1 MPWPHMGCEAGRST
15 GDKMH
20 IPVLLRESVD
30 FLNVRPDGIYADL
43 TLGLG
48 GHAEEILKK
57 IKSGRLIGIDKDMQA
72 IERAKEA
79 LEAYGEKLAVFKAD
93 FQEAGELIRR
103 QGYNGLDGFIMD
115 LGVSTLQLK
124 TPERGFGFSSEAPL
138 DMRMDRSRGESA
150 ADLVNGLPEGELSRI
165 IFEYGEERWAKRIAR
180 TIAARREEKRIDTTR
195 LLARVVEDSIPRGA
209 WPPKT
214 HPATRTFQAIRIAVN
229 GEIDALKAAL
239 PEMISMLR
247 TGGRAVVISYH
258 SLEDRVVKD
267 TFRAGARPCTCPPD
281 FPKCVCGKKPALR
294 ILTPK
299 PVAPSEAEIKSNPSA
314 RSAKLRAAEKI

>member
-30 FLNVRPDGIYADL
+30 FLNVRPAGVYADL

-267 TFRAGARPCTCPPD
+267 TFRVGARPCTCPPD